1 LPNFRPRFA
10 WGEPCDKLLS
20 FASSSSFARKKLS
33 ADCELHHK
41 LPLDD
46 GGTNATSNLILI
58 RIDPDHQLITQ
69 YQFQQTREMSAG
81 QTRKLEWPMPD
92 SRLRIWPKTP
102 DDGAYPTVHK
112 LEWPM
117 PDSRVRIWPKVPD
130 RGPYSH
136 LALTGRG
143 GMPDV
148 DNLLAVIDGQERK
161 FRRTIRPPASPEAI
175 ERLRRFARDSLGPD
189 LPESYDVLWQERRA
203 RLQQLFDLRRDRTK
217 EAIRAWFCLNK

>member
-1 LPNFRPRFA
+1 
-10 WGEPCDKLLS
+10 
-20 FASSSSFARKKLS
+20 
-33 ADCELHHK
+33 
-41 LPLDD
+41 
-46 GGTNATSNLILI
+46 LILI

-92 SRLRIWPKTP
+92 SRLRIWPK
-102 DDGAYPTVHK
+102 
-112 LEWPM
+112 
-117 PDSRVRIWPKVPD
+117 VPD
-130 RGPYSH
+130 PGPYSH

-161 FRRTIRPPASPEAI
+161 FGRTIRPPASPEAI
-175 ERLRRFARDSLGPD
+175 ERLRRCARDSLGPD